1 MNSNNNNITTSSADD
16 TIMAAASG
24 TVPAS
29 ASHHNDHIK
38 NHHEDH
44 PLAASI
50 DSDYIYC
57 SSDEGEQQEQHQ
69 PQHTVPTIVNS
80 LNNNVDVDV
89 NMKDL
94 NMENN
99 STNTAKE
106 DDMNRNMNIKMN
118 MTISQSLNLAISDDE
133 ESGEVDRLY
142 TGQFEGPEKTLEVL
156 FRPKQQQQY
165 HPPLKHSGKIGLRTL
180 SKNDLD
186 LVCKRARCTILSS
199 VSNQYLDAYVLSE
212 SSLFVYNYMIVL
224 KTCGTTTLLRC
235 LAVLIELARSKLNL
249 ELDWVGYSRKNFN
262 FPDDQR
268 FPHGSFHQELEY
280 LYSHK
285 NLCDKLNGNG
295 YTLGPITDDHWFVFV
310 ADKTVRSQM
319 DLDNDRVLNIMMF
332 DIDVDI
338 GNLFYYHKYQRSN
351 IDGKKAETEEEEV
364 RRISFEQTRA
374 AGIDALC
381 PGALFDPRA
390 FEPCGYSMNAILY
403 KSYCTMHIT
412 PEEGSSYASFETNQK
427 LASYTSLIN
436 NVVRTFKPKKFV
448 MTLMADEGGLKEM
461 NKNGNPLMD
470 QNGSS
475 CKIIVPNTCGNPGYG
490 GAGAETKKNIIYKRT
505 NLASITVEDDCVC
518 MMGNWTIEQD
528 PHEETIRR
536 SRGLTFA

>member
-1 MNSNNNNITTSSADD
+1 MTASDD
-16 TIMAAASG
+16 TIMAATA
-24 TVPAS
+24 TTAS
-29 ASHHNDHIK
+29 APTTASPVPPSHHHND
-38 NHHEDH
+38 D
-44 PLAASI
+44 LAASI
-50 DSDYIYC
+50 GSDYIYC
-57 SSDEGEQQEQHQ
+57 SSDEAEQHQ
-69 PQHTVPTIVNS
+69 QNRSVPSIVNS
-80 LNNNVDVDV
+80 HNSSLDVEDANMEINSNIDTSTEQHTSCNDSVKDVD
-89 NMKDL
+89 M
-94 NMENN
+94 
-99 STNTAKE
+99 
-106 DDMNRNMNIKMN
+106 NMNLLTK
-118 MTISQSLNLAISDDE
+118 QSNLAISDDE
-133 ESGEVDRLY
+133 ESGEIDREY

-156 FRPKQQQQY
+156 FRPKHQPHA
-165 HPPLKHSGKIGLRTL
+165 HPPLLNPPHGQHTNGKVGLRTL

-262 FPDDQR
+262 FPDDQQ
-268 FPHGSFHQELEY
+268 FPHGSFTQELEY

-319 DLDNDRVLNIMMF
+319 DLAMDNDRVLNIMMF

-338 GNLFYYHKYQRSN
+338 GNLFYYHKYKKN
-351 IDGKKAETEEEEV
+351 AVDVGGEKAETEEEEV

-436 NVVRTFKPKKFV
+436 NVVRTFKPRKFV
-448 MTLMADEGGLKEM
+448 MTLMADEGGLKEI
-461 NKNGNPLMD
+461 NKNGNPFMD
-470 QNGSS
+470 QAGSS
-475 CKIIVPNTCGNPGYG
+475 CKIIVPNVSTSNQGYG
-490 GAGAETKKNIIYKRT
+490 ATSTETKKNIIYKRT

-518 MMGNWTIEQD
+518 MMGNWTVEQD
-528 PHEETIRR
+528 PRDETIRR

>member
-1 MNSNNNNITTSSADD
+1 M
-16 TIMAAASG
+16 
-24 TVPAS
+24 
-29 ASHHNDHIK
+29 
-38 NHHEDH
+38 EDIHDEH
-44 PLAASI
+44 PLAESI
-50 DSDYIYC
+50 HSDFVYC
-57 SSDEGEQQEQHQ
+57 SSEDGEKPQQSQQ
-69 PQHTVPTIVNS
+69 PIPSIVNP
-80 LNNNVDVDV
+80 NANDVLQIDCD
-89 NMKDL
+89 NKDEDPNTIQIL
-94 NMENN
+94 DNDHNIHNDTTENQ
-99 STNTAKE
+99 AV
-106 DDMNRNMNIKMN
+106 
-118 MTISQSLNLAISDDE
+118 SDD
-133 ESGEVDRLY
+133 ESGEVDREY

-156 FRPKQQQQY
+156 FRPRFQ
-165 HPPLKHSGKIGLRTL
+165 PSSPTSPIGPIGGKAGLRTL
-180 SKNDLD
+180 PRNDLD
-186 LVCKRARCTILSS
+186 HICKRARCTILST

-235 LAVLIELARSKLNL
+235 LALLIELARSKLNL

-262 FPDDQR
+262 FPDDQQ
-268 FPHGSFHQELEY
+268 FPHGSFTQELEY

-310 ADKTVRSQM
+310 ADKTIRSQM

-332 DIDVDI
+332 DIDADI
-338 GNLFYYHKYQRSN
+338 GNIFYYDKYQN
-351 IDGKKAETEEEEV
+351 KDLNETEAEEV
-364 RRISFEQTRA
+364 KRISFEQTKA

-403 KSYCTMHIT
+403 KSYYTMHIT

-461 NKNGNPLMD
+461 NKNGNVFMD
-470 QNGSS
+470 HAHGSS
-475 CKIIVPNTCGNPGYG
+475 KIIVPNVGKNPVDM
-490 GAGAETKKNIIYKRT
+490 KKNIIYKRT

-528 PHEETIRR
+528 PRDENVRR